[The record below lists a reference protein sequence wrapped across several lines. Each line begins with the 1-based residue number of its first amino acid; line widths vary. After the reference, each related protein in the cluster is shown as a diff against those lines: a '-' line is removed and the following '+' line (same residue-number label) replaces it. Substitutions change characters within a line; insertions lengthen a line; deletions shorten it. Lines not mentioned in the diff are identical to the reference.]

1 MTHFQ
6 QAMGLDP
13 ASVGALAGV
22 VRCLV
27 GTGDLDGAAEI
38 IEQLNDDYR
47 DDPAMA
53 QAIGALELAQKAAG
67 SAGDL
72 DAARAAVD
80 ADAHDLDARQSL
92 AMALFAFGEHGEAMA
107 HLLES
112 VRIDKDWN
120 DQAARLQLLEFFG
133 SLGAANP
140 DVIASRRKLS
150 TLLFS

>member
-1 MTHFQ
+1 
-6 QAMGLDP
+6 
-13 ASVGALAGV
+13 
-22 VRCLV
+22 
-27 GTGDLDGAAEI
+27 
-38 IEQLNDDYR
+38 
-47 DDPAMA
+47 
-53 QAIGALELAQKAAG
+53 
-67 SAGDL
+67 
-72 DAARAAVD
+72 
-80 ADAHDLDARQSL
+80 
-92 AMALFAFGEHGEAMA
+92 MA